1 MFLEVFSEQDRD
13 VLLQQGYKLI
23 KEVQLSSAVKYVF
36 ANRNDLHFNNSKV
49 KANVTNALTFN

>member
-13 VLLQQGYKLI
+13 ILLQQGYKLI

-36 ANRNDLHFNNSKV
+36 ANRNDLQFSNLKIR
-49 KANVTNALTFN
+49 ANVTNTLTF

>member
-13 VLLQQGYKLI
+13 ILLQEGYKLI

-36 ANRNDLHFNNSKV
+36 ANRNDLQFSNLKIR
-49 KANVTNALTFN
+49 ANVTNTLTF

>member
-36 ANRNDLHFNNSKV
+36 ANRKELQFNQLKV
-49 KANVTNALTFN
+49 KARVTNVMTF

>member
-13 VLLQQGYKLI
+13 ILLQQGYKLI

-36 ANRNDLHFNNSKV
+36 ANRNDLQFSNLKI
-49 KANVTNALTFN
+49 KANVTNTLTF

>member
-23 KEVQLSSAVKYVF
+23 KEVQLSSTVKYVF
-36 ANRNDLHFNNSKV
+36 ANRKELKFNQLKV
-49 KANVTNALTFN
+49 KAQVTNAMTF

>member
-13 VLLQQGYKLI
+13 ILLQQGYKLI

-36 ANRNDLHFNNSKV
+36 ANRNDLQFGNLKI
-49 KANVTNALTFN
+49 KANVTNTLTF

>member
-36 ANRNDLHFNNSKV
+36 ANRNDLQFGNLKI
-49 KANVTNALTFN
+49 KANVTNTLTF

>member
-36 ANRNDLHFNNSKV
+36 ATRNDLHFNNLKV
-49 KANVTNALTFN
+49 KANVTSALTFN